1 MPDQRIVGLWSD
13 SSIVPTTST
22 DGRTTSTSSSM
33 WDEGFG
39 DFERLYQALPGTVI
53 DAEDR
58 LMSHRAFLA
67 LLCYRLWFSWYYMVL
82 DI

>member
-1 MPDQRIVGLWSD
+1 
-13 SSIVPTTST
+13 
-22 DGRTTSTSSSM
+22 M
-33 WDEGFG
+33 WDEGFS

-67 LLCYRLWFSWYYMVL
+67 LLCYRLWFSWHYMLL